1 MKGGDSMNKAKSS
14 RILFS
19 ILLIVLTLFSTATI
33 AYADTEDS
41 NISPCYS
48 SIDKNYAQLD
58 ITGVKAKCFASLS
71 TKSPKNLK
79 IVMELQKKKSNG
91 YETVKT
97 WTSSKTGTRLSM
109 SESRNINALCTYRL
123 KVTYTAGSEQVVA
136 YKY

>member
-1 MKGGDSMNKAKSS
+1 MNKAKSS

-41 NISPCYS
+41 GIAPYYS
-48 SIDKNYAQLD
+48 SIDKNSAQLD
-58 ITGVKAKCFASLS
+58 ITGIKAKCFASVS

-97 WTSSKTGTRLSM
+97 WTSSKNGTNLSM
-109 SESRNINALCTYRL
+109 TESRNINVLSTYRL
-123 KVTYTAGSEQVVA
+123 KVTFTAGNETLVV